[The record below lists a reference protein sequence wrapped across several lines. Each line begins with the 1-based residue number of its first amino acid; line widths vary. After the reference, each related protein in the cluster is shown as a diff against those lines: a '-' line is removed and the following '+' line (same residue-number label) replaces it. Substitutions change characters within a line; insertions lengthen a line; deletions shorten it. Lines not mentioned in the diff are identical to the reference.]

1 MYTAGAALPALL
13 VLRAQ
18 PPSARLGGGR
28 VLLSA
33 KTALPPPPLALALP
47 CPSPALA
54 LP

>member
-1 MYTAGAALPALL
+1 VYAAGAALPALL

-33 KTALPPPPLALALP
+33 KTALLPPPLHCPALALALALP
-47 CPSPALA
+47 
-54 LP
+54 